1 MLHIQIDV
9 NPVDLNS
16 MLASLLQ
23 VGGPDQHYTFVATE
37 DLRPYNIS
45 ANFILQVLFI
55 VQYIVKFYN
64 KALNTHREYTRHL
77 SKSTTTR

>member
-1 MLHIQIDV
+1 VQ
-9 NPVDLNS
+9 LNS

-45 ANFILQVLFI
+45 ANFILQVLTFF
-55 VQYIVKFYN
+55 FYLS
-64 KALNTHREYTRHL
+64 LNE
-77 SKSTTTR
+77 